1 MRSNKSQVVLVN
13 SQDKVIG
20 YKEKFAAHK
29 IPVPLH
35 RAISAVVLDL
45 SGKKMLL
52 QKRAEGKPT
61 WPLFWSNTCC
71 THPLRDESYQACAER
86 RLKQEMGF
94 TTPLVEKFR
103 FIYKDDYDKIW
114 GEHEYDVVFE
124 GRYKGEV
131 KPDLEEAADWKWMKV
146 KELQGG
152 VKNNPGI
159 YTPWFKIILEKL
171 YGVKGTL
178 GSGVFVKHP
187 E

>member
-1 MRSNKSQVVLVN
+1 MEVVLVN
-13 SQDKVIG
+13 DQDKIVG
-20 YKEKFAAHK
+20 YREKFAAHK

-35 RAISAVVLDL
+35 RAISVVILDPA
-45 SGKKMLL
+45 GKKMLL

-61 WPLFWSNTCC
+61 WPLFWSNAVC
-71 THPLRDESYQACAER
+71 THPFKNESYQECAER

-94 TTPLVEKFR
+94 STPLTEKFR
-103 FIYKDDYDKIW
+103 FIYKADCDRTW

-124 GRYKGEV
+124 GKYEGEV
-131 KPDLEEAADWKWMKV
+131 KPDPEEAADWKWMEI
-146 KELQGG
+146 KELLVD

-171 YGVKGTL
+171 YGAKNTL
-178 GSGVFVKHP
+178 GSEVFVRHP

>member
-1 MRSNKSQVVLVN
+1 MFMQVVLVN
-13 SQDKVIG
+13 DQDEIVG

-35 RAISAVVLDL
+35 RAISVVVLD
-45 SGKKMLL
+45 STGKKMLL

-61 WPLFWSNTCC
+61 WPLFWSNACC
-71 THPLRDESYQACAER
+71 THPFQNESYQGCAER

-94 TTPLVEKFR
+94 TASLVEKFR
-103 FIYKDDYDKIW
+103 FIYEADYDKIW

-124 GRYKGEV
+124 GRYEGEV
-131 KPDLEEAADWKWMKV
+131 KPDREEAADWKWMSV
-146 KELQGG
+146 KELLKD

-171 YGVKGTL
+171 YGLKIL
-178 GSGVFVKHP
+178 
-187 E
+187 

>member
-1 MRSNKSQVVLVN
+1 M
-13 SQDKVIG
+13 D
-20 YKEKFAAHK
+20 
-29 IPVPLH
+29 P
-35 RAISAVVLDL
+35 

-94 TTPLVEKFR
+94 TTSLVEKFR
-103 FIYKDDYDKIW
+103 FIYKADYDKIW
-114 GEHEYDVVFE
+114 GEHEYDAVFE
-124 GRYKGEV
+124 GRYEGEV
-131 KPDLEEAADWKWMKV
+131 KPDPGEAADWKWVSV
-146 KELQGG
+146 KELLKD

-171 YGVKGTL
+171 YRFKYIL
-178 GSGVFVKHP
+178 DPRVFVKHP
-187 E
+187 G